1 VILSFTLLLY
11 CLVTAGAY
19 LFVVSTVLDL
29 VERRLKLLQ
38 GVPPELIEPHSLGAI
53 VTNFVLESLF
63 LVVIPTIVYGF
74 FFSLLPFFGVRAG
87 MAAALF
93 AFALGVTPTV
103 MSLSIRIR
111 LPMPY
116 LLFAAFSLLVKLS
129 GCLIIIAWLYSL

>member
-1 VILSFTLLLY
+1 MILSFTLLLY